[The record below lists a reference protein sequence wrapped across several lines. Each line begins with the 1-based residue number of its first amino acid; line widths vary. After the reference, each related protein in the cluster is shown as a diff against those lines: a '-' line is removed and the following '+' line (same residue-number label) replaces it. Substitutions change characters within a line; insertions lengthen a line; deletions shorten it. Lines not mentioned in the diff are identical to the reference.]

1 MSHFDTLSRTT
12 SRTAGSTVSRNQSLI
27 KKNTAPHELKPSDI
41 LIERF
46 TAWKQIVKMLISYF
60 EGVADIEA
68 NTSKELTKLGAV
80 IQVPF
85 RPGNQFLGEGGMQ
98 DVFYT
103 IRDKTRVIADS
114 HSSLARTIES
124 SIVQHLQKLRA
135 EIKAHI
141 KNVQNDTGKLA
152 TSVAKERELSTRAI
166 ADLQRAI
173 GAVTHTP
180 MQVSAKEDP
189 FAVNQAVHK
198 QLQRQVNEENA
209 LQKSI
214 IIMQQNSAHFEEGIV
229 RSIQSAWAT
238 FDEWQTRM
246 SSSVQETW
254 RHLGV
259 NMAQLMPDREWVSFA
274 ARSDHLLDPETPLR
288 NPEMIDYPGKTDPA
302 VTPVHT
308 GLLERKKRFTKTY
321 KEGFYV
327 LTPAGYLHEYA
338 SSDPTTATHPVW
350 SLFLPA
356 CTLGPP
362 SSATTA
368 KSHKFHIEGRKDGT
382 SAYGKTPGGK
392 GLFRGSETAFTFRAR
407 SHEEMMEVW
416 NDLRMLVARYLV
428 ASEQMERHGD
438 VQRAVL
444 SVGYRSDEEEE
455 EEEEEDDEEGSSV
468 EEAEEEEEEAEHAGD
483 AHEESEEVPAY
494 TSGGAAPLEVGPNGY
509 VVDKKD
515 KPELGAE
522 TSSNAGKGVERQ
534 LSRKEEKAPA
544 REEPTTGE
552 ATLSS
557 PSTLPTTSIGEGEG
571 VSSSAPATKP
581 EDTLGEVAQA
591 PGSVTGDSQPTSTE
605 LDPETPPATNTTGGG
620 EHKGLFSRFT
630 ENFGS
635 ATKKP
640 EA

>member
-1 MSHFDTLSRTT
+1 
-12 SRTAGSTVSRNQSLI
+12 
-27 KKNTAPHELKPSDI
+27 
-41 LIERF
+41 
-46 TAWKQIVKMLISYF
+46 MLISYF

-103 IRDKTRVIADS
+103 IRDKTRLIADS

-124 SIVQHLQKLRA
+124 SIVQHLQKLRT

-152 TSVAKERELSTRAI
+152 ASVARERELSTKSI
-166 ADLQRAI
+166 SDLARAI
-173 GAVTHTP
+173 GAVNHTP
-180 MQVSAKEDP
+180 MSVGAKEDP
-189 FAVNQAVHK
+189 FAVNMAVMK
-198 QLQRQVNEENA
+198 QLQKQVHEENS

-214 IIMQQNSAHFEEGIV
+214 VIMQQNSAHFEEGIV
-229 RSIQSAWAT
+229 RSIQSAWST
-238 FDEWQTRM
+238 FDEWQSRM

-254 RHLGV
+254 RQLGV
-259 NMAQLMPDREWVSFA
+259 NMAQLMPDREWISFA

-288 NPEMIDYPGKTDPA
+288 NPDAIDYPGKNDPS

-308 GLLERKKRFTKTY
+308 GLLERKKRFTKSY

-382 SAYGKTPGGK
+382 SAVGKTPGGK
-392 GLFRGSETAFTFRAR
+392 GFFGGSDTAFTFRAR

-428 ASEQMERHGD
+428 ASEQMERDGP
-438 VQRAVL
+438 VAQAVR
-444 SVGYRSDEEEE
+444 SVGYQSEEELD
-455 EEEEEDDEEGSSV
+455 EEEEDDEDGSSV
-468 EEAEEEEEEAEHAGD
+468 EAEDEDHRHEDEEHDEDAVEADGD
-483 AHEESEEVPAY
+483 HEEVPAY
-494 TSGGAAPLEVGPNGY
+494 SSGSAAPVEVGPNGY
-509 VVDKKD
+509 AVDKKPGQ
-515 KPELGAE
+515 PELGPVEPSGNPHASEHAE
-522 TSSNAGKGVERQ
+522 HAGQAEHAEAESEVSAAGVERRK
-534 LSRKEEKAPA
+534 SRKEEKAPA
-544 REEPTTGE
+544 REEPTT
-552 ATLSS
+552 A
-557 PSTLPTTSIGEGEG
+557 
-571 VSSSAPATKP
+571 
-581 EDTLGEVAQA
+581 D
-591 PGSVTGDSQPTSTE
+591 D
-605 LDPETPPATNTTGGG
+605 
-620 EHKGLFSRFT
+620 
-630 ENFGS
+630 
-635 ATKKP
+635 
-640 EA
+640 

>member
-1 MSHFDTLSRTT
+1 MSRFDTVSRTE
-12 SRTAGSTVSRNQSLI
+12 SRASTLSRNQSLI

-103 IRDKTRVIADS
+103 IRDKTRLIADS

-135 EIKAHI
+135 EIKAHL

-152 TSVAKERELSTRAI
+152 ASVAREREMSTKSISDLARAI
-166 ADLQRAI
+166 S
-173 GAVTHTP
+173 AVNHTP
-180 MQVSAKEDP
+180 MQVGAKEDP
-189 FAVNQAVHK
+189 FAVNMAVMK
-198 QLQRQVNEENA
+198 QLQKQVAEENA

-214 IIMQQNSAHFEEGIV
+214 VIMQQNSAHFEEGIV
-229 RSIQSAWAT
+229 RSIQSAWQT
-238 FDEWQTRM
+238 FDEWQSRM
-246 SSSVQETW
+246 STSVQETW

-259 NMAQLMPDREWVSFA
+259 NMAQLMPDREWISFA

-288 NPEMIDYPGKTDPA
+288 NPDNIDYPGKNDPS
-302 VTPVHT
+302 VQPVHT
-308 GLLERKKRFTKTY
+308 GLLERKKRFTKSY

-327 LTPAGYLHEYA
+327 LTPAGYLHEYS
-338 SSDPTTATHPVW
+338 SSDPSTATHPVW

-362 SSATTA
+362 SSASTA

-382 SAYGKTPGGK
+382 SSIGKTPGGK
-392 GLFRGSETAFTFRAR
+392 LFGGASETAFTFRAR
-407 SHEEMMEVW
+407 SHEEMMEIW

-428 ASEQMERHGD
+428 ASEQMERDGP
-438 VQRAVL
+438 VAQAVR

-455 EEEEEDDEEGSSV
+455 EDEEEDDEEGSSV
-468 EEAEEEEEEAEHAGD
+468 EAEEEDEHVEHD
-483 AHEESEEVPAY
+483 AQPALGREIHGGEGVDNEEVPAY
-494 TSGGAAPLEVGPNGY
+494 SHDNAEASGVEVGPNGY
-509 VVDKKD
+509 ALEKKE
-515 KPELGAE
+515 KPED
-522 TSSNAGKGVERQ
+522 SSKP
-534 LSRKEEKAPA
+534 LTRKEEKAPA
-544 REEPTTGE
+544 KEEPTT
-552 ATLSS
+552 A
-557 PSTLPTTSIGEGEG
+557 
-571 VSSSAPATKP
+571 
-581 EDTLGEVAQA
+581 D
-591 PGSVTGDSQPTSTE
+591 
-605 LDPETPPATNTTGGG
+605 
-620 EHKGLFSRFT
+620 H
-630 ENFGS
+630 
-635 ATKKP
+635 
-640 EA
+640 

>member
-1 MSHFDTLSRTT
+1 MSKFDTISRTE
-12 SRTAGSTVSRNQSLI
+12 SRVSTVSRNRSLI
-27 KKNTAPHELKPSDI
+27 QKNTSSHELKPSDI

-46 TAWKQIVKMLISYF
+46 TAWKQIVKMLIAYF

-124 SIVQHLQKLRA
+124 SIVQHLQKLRT

-152 TSVAKERELSTRAI
+152 ASVAKEREMSTKVI
-166 ADLQRAI
+166 SDLNRAI
-173 GAVTHTP
+173 GNVNHTP
-180 MQVSAKEDP
+180 MSVSAKEDP
-189 FAVNQAVHK
+189 FAVNMAVLK
-198 QLQRQVNEENA
+198 QLQKQVAEENS

-229 RSIQSAWAT
+229 RSIQSAWST
-238 FDEWQTRM
+238 FDEWQSRM

-254 RHLGV
+254 RQLGV
-259 NMAQLMPDREWVSFA
+259 NMSQLMPDREWISFA

-288 NPEMIDYPGKTDPA
+288 NPDMIDYPGKEDPS
-302 VTPVHT
+302 VTPVHS
-308 GLLERKKRFTKTY
+308 GLLERKKRFTKSY

-338 SSDPTTATHPVW
+338 SSDPSTATHPIW

-362 SSATTA
+362 SSASTA
-368 KSHKFHIEGRKDGT
+368 KSHKFHIEARKDGT
-382 SAYGKTPGGK
+382 SAYGKTPGGRS
-392 GLFRGSETAFTFRAR
+392 LFGGSDTAFTFRAR

-428 ASEQMERHGD
+428 ASEQMERDGPVAH
-438 VQRAVL
+438 AVR
-444 SVGYRSDEEEE
+444 SVGYRSDEEDEE
-455 EEEEEDDEEGSSV
+455 DEEEDEEEGSSI
-468 EEAEEEEEEAEHAGD
+468 EEADHDRAD
-483 AHEESEEVPAY
+483 LHEEQGGADTEEVPAY
-494 TSGGAAPLEVGPNGY
+494 SNTGNEPVEVGPNGY
-509 VVDKKD
+509 AVEKKE
-515 KPELGAE
+515 KPQDDEHAE
-522 TSSNAGKGVERQ
+522 PDAEADDATSERV
-534 LSRKEEKAPA
+534 LSRREEKAPA
-544 REEPTTGE
+544 RDKEQPTT
-552 ATLSS
+552 A
-557 PSTLPTTSIGEGEG
+557 
-571 VSSSAPATKP
+571 
-581 EDTLGEVAQA
+581 D
-591 PGSVTGDSQPTSTE
+591 D
-605 LDPETPPATNTTGGG
+605 
-620 EHKGLFSRFT
+620 
-630 ENFGS
+630 
-635 ATKKP
+635 
-640 EA
+640 

>member
-1 MSHFDTLSRTT
+1 MSRFDTVSRTE
-12 SRTAGSTVSRNQSLI
+12 SRAGSAISRNQSLI

-103 IRDKTRVIADS
+103 IRDKTRLIADS

-124 SIVQHLQKLRA
+124 SIVQHLQKLRT
-135 EIKAHI
+135 EIKAHV

-152 TSVAKERELSTRAI
+152 ASVARERELSTKAI
-166 ADLQRAI
+166 ADLARAI
-173 GAVTHTP
+173 GSVNHTP
-180 MQVSAKEDP
+180 MAVSAKEDP
-189 FAVNQAVHK
+189 FAVNMAVVK
-198 QLQRQVNEENA
+198 QLQKQVAEENA
-209 LQKSI
+209 LQKSVV
-214 IIMQQNSAHFEEGIV
+214 IMQQNSAHFEEGIV

-238 FDEWQTRM
+238 FDEWQARM
-246 SSSVQETW
+246 STSVQETW
-254 RHLGV
+254 RQLGV
-259 NMAQLMPDREWVSFA
+259 NMAQLMPDREWIAFA

-288 NPEMIDYPGKTDPA
+288 NPEMIDYPGKNDPS
-302 VTPVHT
+302 VLPVHV
-308 GLLERKKRFTKTY
+308 GMLERKKRFTKTY

-338 SSDPTTATHPVW
+338 SSDPSTATHPIW

-362 SSATTA
+362 SSAQTA

-382 SAYGKTPGGK
+382 SAIGKTPGGR

-428 ASEQMERHGD
+428 ASEQMDRDGIVAH
-438 VQRAVL
+438 AVRV
-444 SVGYRSDEEEE
+444 VGYGASDEEEE
-455 EEEEEDDEEGSSV
+455 GLEDDEDEEGSSV
-468 EEAEEEEEEAEHAGD
+468 EAEEDDIEEPTQEGVAPHEADH
-483 AHEESEEVPAY
+483 EEVPAY
-494 TSGGAAPLEVGPNGY
+494 HQDGAAPVEVGPNGY
-509 VVDKKD
+509 AIDKKER
-515 KPELGAE
+515 PELGPEASTE
-522 TSSNAGKGVERQ
+522 SKPLTR
-534 LSRKEEKAPA
+534 REEKAPA
-544 REEPTTGE
+544 REEPTTG
-552 ATLSS
+552 AG
-557 PSTLPTTSIGEGEG
+557 PMSTGDAD
-571 VSSSAPATKP
+571 VS
-581 EDTLGEVAQA
+581 LGEVIQA
-591 PGSVTGDSQPTSTE
+591 PSPVTGDSPGPEPDAEPTAE
-605 LDPETPPATNTTGGG
+605 EPHN
-620 EHKGLFSRFT
+620 KGLLSRFT
-630 ENFGS
+630 ENFV
-635 ATKKP
+635 KK
-640 EA
+640 

>member
-1 MSHFDTLSRTT
+1 MSHFDTVSRTT
-12 SRTAGSTVSRNQSLI
+12 SRAGSTVSRNQSLI

-46 TAWKQIVKMLISYF
+46 QAWKGIVKMLISYF
-60 EGVADIEA
+60 EGIADIEA

-103 IRDKTRVIADS
+103 IRDKTRLIADS
-114 HSSLARTIES
+114 HASLARTIES
-124 SIVQHLQKLRA
+124 SIVQHLQKLRT

-166 ADLQRAI
+166 ADLARAI
-173 GAVTHTP
+173 GAVNNTP
-180 MQVSAKEDP
+180 MQVSSKEDP
-189 FAVNQAVHK
+189 FAVNQAVMK
-198 QLQRQVNEENA
+198 QLQKQVNEENA

-229 RSIQSAWAT
+229 RSVQSAWAT
-238 FDEWQTRM
+238 FDEWQSRM
-246 SSSVQETW
+246 STSVQETW
-254 RHLGV
+254 RQLGV
-259 NMAQLMPDREWVSFA
+259 NMAQLMPDREWISFA

-288 NPEMIDYPGKTDPA
+288 NLDLIDYPGKSDPSVA
-302 VTPVHT
+302 PVYT
-308 GLLERKKRFTKTY
+308 GMLERKKRFTKSY

-338 SSDPTTATHPVW
+338 SSDPSTATHPIW

-382 SAYGKTPGGK
+382 SAHGKTPGGR
-392 GLFRGSETAFTFRAR
+392 GLFRGSDTAFTFRAR

-428 ASEQMERHGD
+428 ASEQMEREGPIT
-438 VQRAVL
+438 QAVR
-444 SVGYRSDEEEE
+444 SVGYGSEEEEEE
-455 EEEEEDDEEGSSV
+455 EEEEEDEGSSV
-468 EEAEEEEEEAEHAGD
+468 EEAEEEDEDEVQDD
-483 AHEESEEVPAY
+483 AHTAEEEVPAY
-494 TSGGAAPLEVGPNGY
+494 THGGAAPIEVGPNGY
-509 VVDKKD
+509 AIDKKE
-515 KPELGAE
+515 KPELGPEAE
-522 TSSNAGKGVERQ
+522 TGSDGGARQ
-534 LSRKEEKAPA
+534 LSRREEKAPA
-544 REEPTTGE
+544 REQPTTGE
-552 ATLSS
+552 A
-557 PSTLPTTSIGEGEG
+557 P
-571 VSSSAPATKP
+571 SSAPGYEGAGVGSIS
-581 EDTLGEVAQA
+581 LGEEALPSGNGAEANTTVEAPAPSSSVA
-591 PGSVTGDSQPTSTE
+591 GDSAEPDVAE
-605 LDPETPPATNTTGGG
+605 PETPTSDSNS
-620 EHKGLFSRFT
+620 KGILSQFT
-630 ENFGS
+630 ETFGS
-635 ATKKP
+635 AKK
-640 EA
+640 E